1 MRDIMFNKNN
11 NQQPYPY
18 QYDNQVQRLYYEIQ
32 EDKRK
37 IKELT
42 KRIRRLEEFLNIRF
56 DDEEFN

>member
-1 MRDIMFNKNN
+1 MFNRMN
-11 NQQPYPY
+11 NQNQNQNPY
-18 QYDNQVQRLYYEIQ
+18 QMENQFQRLYYEIQ

-42 KRIRRLEEFLNIRF
+42 KRIRRLENYLNIRF

>member
-1 MRDIMFNKNN
+1 MFNKNN